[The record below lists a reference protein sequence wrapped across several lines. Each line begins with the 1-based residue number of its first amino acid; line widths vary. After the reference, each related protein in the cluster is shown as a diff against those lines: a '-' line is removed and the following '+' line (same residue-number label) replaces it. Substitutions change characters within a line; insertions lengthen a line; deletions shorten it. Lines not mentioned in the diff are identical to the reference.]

1 MGLIWALFIG
11 LVVGALAKFIMP
23 GKENMGW
30 IATILLG
37 VGGSVVM
44 TFLGRMVGWYQDGE
58 GAGFIASIV
67 GALLLLWMYGMISK
81 RKSATP

>member
-11 LVVGALAKFIMP
+11 LIVGALAKFIMP

-30 IATILLG
+30 IPTILLG
-37 VGGSVVM
+37 VGGSVLM
-44 TFLGRMVGWYQDGE
+44 TFLGRMVGWYQEGE

-67 GALLLLWMYGMISK
+67 GALLLLWLYGMISK
-81 RKSATP
+81 KKPA

>member
-1 MGLIWALFIG
+1 MGLIWALIIG

-44 TFLGRMVGWYQDGE
+44 TFLGRMVGWYQEGE

-67 GALLLLWMYGMISK
+67 GALLLLWLYGLISK
-81 RKSATP
+81 RKSAA

>member
-11 LVVGALAKFIMP
+11 LIVGALAKFIMP

-30 IATILLG
+30 IPTILLG

-44 TFLGRMVGWYQDGE
+44 TFLGRMVGWYQEGE

-67 GALLLLWMYGMISK
+67 GALLLLWLYGMVSK
-81 RKSATP
+81 KKPA

>member
-11 LVVGALAKFIMP
+11 LVVGVLAKFIMP

-44 TFLGRMVGWYQDGE
+44 TFLGRMVGWYQEGE

-67 GALLLLWMYGMISK
+67 GALLLLWLYGMVS
-81 RKSATP
+81 RKKAV

>member
-11 LVVGALAKFIMP
+11 LIVGVIAKFIMP

-30 IATILLG
+30 IPTILLG

-44 TFLGRMVGWYQDGE
+44 TFLGRMVGWYQEGE
-58 GAGFIASIV
+58 GAGFIASVV
-67 GALLLLWMYGMISK
+67 GALLLLWLYGLISK
-81 RKSATP
+81 KKPA

>member
-11 LVVGALAKFIMP
+11 LIVGVIAKFIMP

-30 IATILLG
+30 IPTVLLG

-44 TFLGRMVGWYQDGE
+44 TFLGRMVGWYREGE
-58 GAGFIASIV
+58 GAGFIASTL
-67 GALLLLWMYGMISK
+67 GALLLLWLYGMISK
-81 RKSATP
+81 RRAA